1 MTKDI
6 EERKE
11 EEHENIDRFL
21 FFNHALLTE
30 CICRVE
36 YFQSVRVS
44 PSLVF
49 FPLVFS
55 SFVFAP
61 AALNHYLI
69 NIHFQSRRK
78 FTKNIRVESILSAK
92 VDSKIV
98 L

>member
-1 MTKDI
+1 MRILTG
-6 EERKE
+6 
-11 EEHENIDRFL
+11 FY